1 LFNLLDSILLL
12 LRKSGAKVP
21 SGSAQVWTT
30 TLFWCIICRSDQAAR
45 DKEGF
50 KTPYQVKLEVFEGPL
65 DLLLQLIE
73 KRELDIT
80 KVSLA
85 EVTDQ
90 YLGYIS
96 LLHELEAAAL
106 ADFLVIAAKLL
117 LIKSQMLLPQPPPL
131 EEEEEDIG
139 DELVRQL
146 IEYKRFKEAAQELR
160 QREEMGLRAY
170 VRVALPPRLEPT
182 LDLEGITLDDLLE
195 AVQQAMAVTPVAPS
209 VSNMVTPIT
218 VTIADKIS
226 QIEAALHRRS
236 RVSFNRLLARAVSR
250 VEVIVAFLAV
260 LELIKRQRVDV
271 QQERA
276 FGEII
281 ITAKVSQKAQN

>member
-1 LFNLLDSILLL
+1 
-12 LRKSGAKVP
+12 
-21 SGSAQVWTT
+21 
-30 TLFWCIICRSDQAAR
+30 
-45 DKEGF
+45 
-50 KTPYQVKLEVFEGPL
+50 
-65 DLLLQLIE
+65 LIE

-170 VRVALPPRLEPT
+170 VRVALPPRLEPV

-260 LELIKRQRVDV
+260 LELIKRRRVDV

>member
-1 LFNLLDSILLL
+1 MYSPTENRLVARAIRLWRNSAATFARLAEH
-12 LRKSGAKVP
+12 LRG
-21 SGSAQVWTT
+21 
-30 TLFWCIICRSDQAAR
+30 
-45 DKEGF
+45 GF
-50 KTPYQVKLEVFEGPL
+50 KTPYQVKLQVFEGPL

-85 EVTDQ
+85 QVTDQ
-90 YLGYIS
+90 YLEYIS

-106 ADFLVIAAKLL
+106 ADFLLIAAKLL
-117 LIKSQMLLPQPPPL
+117 LIKSQMLLPQPPPI
-131 EEEEEDIG
+131 EEEEDVG

-146 IEYKRFKEAAQELR
+146 IEYKKFKEAAQELR

-170 VRVALPPRLEPT
+170 VRVAPPPRLEPA

-195 AVQQAMAVTPVAPS
+195 AVQQALAVTPLAPS
-209 VSNMVTPIT
+209 VSNMVAPIS

-226 QIEAALHRRS
+226 QIEAALRS
-236 RVSFNRLLARAVSR
+236 RGRVSFQRLLARAASR
-250 VEVIVAFLAV
+250 VEIIVAFLAV
-260 LELIKRQRVDV
+260 LELIKRRRVDV

-281 ITAKVSQKAQN
+281 ITAKVSLEAQP

>member
-1 LFNLLDSILLL
+1 
-12 LRKSGAKVP
+12 
-21 SGSAQVWTT
+21 
-30 TLFWCIICRSDQAAR
+30 
-45 DKEGF
+45 
-50 KTPYQVKLEVFEGPL
+50 
-65 DLLLQLIE
+65 LIE

-85 EVTDQ
+85 QVTDQ

-117 LIKSQMLLPQPPPL
+117 LIKSQMLLPQPPPI
-131 EEEEEDIG
+131 EEEEDVG
-139 DELVRQL
+139 DDLVRQL
-146 IEYKRFKEAAQELR
+146 IEYKKFKEAAQELR
-160 QREEMGLRAY
+160 QREETGLRAY
-170 VRVALPPRLEPT
+170 VRVAPPPKLERA

-195 AVQQAMAVTPVAPS
+195 AVQQALAVTPLAPS
-209 VSNMVTPIT
+209 VSNMVAPIT

-226 QIEAALHRRS
+226 QIEAALRRRG
-236 RVSFNRLLARAVSR
+236 RVSFNRLLSRAVSR
-250 VEVIVAFLAV
+250 VEIIVAFLAV

-281 ITAKVSQKAQN
+281 ITARIP

>member
-1 LFNLLDSILLL
+1 
-12 LRKSGAKVP
+12 
-21 SGSAQVWTT
+21 
-30 TLFWCIICRSDQAAR
+30 
-45 DKEGF
+45 
-50 KTPYQVKLEVFEGPL
+50 
-65 DLLLQLIE
+65 LIE

-85 EVTDQ
+85 QVTDQ
-90 YLGYIS
+90 YLEYIS

-117 LIKSQMLLPQPPPL
+117 LIKSQMLLPQPPPI
-131 EEEEEDIG
+131 EEEEDVG
-139 DELVRQL
+139 DDLVRQL
-146 IEYKRFKEAAQELR
+146 IEYKKFKEAAQELR
-160 QREEMGLRAY
+160 QREETGLRAY
-170 VRVALPPRLEPT
+170 VRVAPPPKLERT

-195 AVQQAMAVTPVAPS
+195 AVQQALAVTPLAPS
-209 VSNMVTPIT
+209 VSNMVAPIT
-218 VTIADKIS
+218 VTITDKIS
-226 QIEAALHRRS
+226 QIEAALRRRG

-250 VEVIVAFLAV
+250 VEIIVAFLAV

-281 ITAKVSQKAQN
+281 ITARIP

>member
-1 LFNLLDSILLL
+1 
-12 LRKSGAKVP
+12 
-21 SGSAQVWTT
+21 
-30 TLFWCIICRSDQAAR
+30 
-45 DKEGF
+45 
-50 KTPYQVKLEVFEGPL
+50 VFEGPL

-85 EVTDQ
+85 QVTDQ
-90 YLGYIS
+90 YLEHIS

-117 LIKSQMLLPQPPPL
+117 LIKSQMLLPQPPPI
-131 EEEEEDIG
+131 EEEEEDVG

-146 IEYKRFKEAAQELR
+146 IEYKKFKEAAQELR

-170 VRVALPPRLEPT
+170 VRVAPPPRLEPT
-182 LDLEGITLDDLLE
+182 LDMEGITLDDLLE
-195 AVQQAMAVTPVAPS
+195 AVHQALAVTPVAPS
-209 VSNMVTPIT
+209 VSNMVAPIT

-226 QIEAALHRRS
+226 QIEAALRRRG

-250 VEVIVAFLAV
+250 VEIIVAFLAV

-271 QQERA
+271 QQKQT

-281 ITAKVSQKAQN
+281 ITARVSPEAQP

>member
-1 LFNLLDSILLL
+1 
-12 LRKSGAKVP
+12 
-21 SGSAQVWTT
+21 
-30 TLFWCIICRSDQAAR
+30 
-45 DKEGF
+45 
-50 KTPYQVKLEVFEGPL
+50 
-65 DLLLQLIE
+65 LIE

-85 EVTDQ
+85 QVTDQ
-90 YLGYIS
+90 YLEHIS
-96 LLHELEAAAL
+96 RLHELEAAAL

-117 LIKSQMLLPQPPPL
+117 LIKSQVLLPQPPPI
-131 EEEEEDIG
+131 EEEEDVG

-146 IEYKRFKEAAQELR
+146 IEYKKFKEAAQELR
-160 QREEMGLRAY
+160 QREEMGLRTY
-170 VRVALPPRLEPT
+170 VRVAPPPRLERT

-195 AVQQAMAVTPVAPS
+195 AVQQALAVTPLGPS
-209 VSNMVTPIT
+209 VSNMVAPIT

-226 QIEAALHRRS
+226 QIEAALHRRG
-236 RVSFNRLLARAVSR
+236 RVSFNRLLARAASR
-250 VEVIVAFLAV
+250 VEIIVAFLAV

-281 ITAKVSQKAQN
+281 ITARVSAEAQP

>member
-1 LFNLLDSILLL
+1 M
-12 LRKSGAKVP
+12 
-21 SGSAQVWTT
+21 
-30 TLFWCIICRSDQAAR
+30 
-45 DKEGF
+45 
-50 KTPYQVKLEVFEGPL
+50 
-65 DLLLQLIE
+65 LQLIE

-85 EVTDQ
+85 QVTDQ
-90 YLGYIS
+90 YLEYIS

-117 LIKSQMLLPQPPPL
+117 LIKSQMLLPQPPPI
-131 EEEEEDIG
+131 EEEEEDVG

-146 IEYKRFKEAAQELR
+146 IEYKKFKEAAQELR
-160 QREEMGLRAY
+160 LREEMGLRAY
-170 VRVALPPRLEPT
+170 VRVAPPPRLERT

-195 AVQQAMAVTPVAPS
+195 AVQQALAITPLAPS
-209 VSNMVTPIT
+209 ISNMVAPIT

-226 QIEAALHRRS
+226 QIEEALRRRG
-236 RVSFNRLLARAVSR
+236 RVSFNQLLARAASR
-250 VEVIVAFLAV
+250 VEIIVAFLAV

-271 QQERA
+271 QQERV

-281 ITAKVSQKAQN
+281 ITARVSQKAQP

>member
-1 LFNLLDSILLL
+1 M
-12 LRKSGAKVP
+12 
-21 SGSAQVWTT
+21 
-30 TLFWCIICRSDQAAR
+30 
-45 DKEGF
+45 
-50 KTPYQVKLEVFEGPL
+50 
-65 DLLLQLIE
+65 IE

-85 EVTDQ
+85 QVTDQ
-90 YLGYIS
+90 YLEHIS
-96 LLHELEAAAL
+96 RLRELEAAAL
-106 ADFLVIAAKLL
+106 ADFLVVAAKLL
-117 LIKSQMLLPQPPPL
+117 LIKSQMLLPQPPPI

-170 VRVALPPRLEPT
+170 VRVAPPPRLERT
-182 LDLEGITLDDLLE
+182 LDMEGITLDDLLT
-195 AVQQAMAVTPVAPS
+195 AVQQALAVAPLAPP

-218 VTIADKIS
+218 ITIGDKIS
-226 QIEAALHRRS
+226 QIEAALRRRG
-236 RVSFNRLLARAVSR
+236 RVSFNRLLARATSR
-250 VEVIVAFLAV
+250 MEIIVAFLAV
-260 LELIKRQRVDV
+260 LELVKRQQVDV

-281 ITAKVSQKAQN
+281 ITARTPGLEIPG